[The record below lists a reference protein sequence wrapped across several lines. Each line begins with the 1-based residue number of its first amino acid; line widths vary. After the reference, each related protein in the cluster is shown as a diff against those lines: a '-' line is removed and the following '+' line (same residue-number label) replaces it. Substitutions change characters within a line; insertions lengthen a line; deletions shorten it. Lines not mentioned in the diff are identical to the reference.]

1 MRGDPEDR
9 PKIASEGRFRRILA
23 VSVSEATVL
32 PDFGAAANDDRLPNH
47 ADRRCSRRPEACR
60 LRRRTSAERSLALV
74 VLLGN
79 QQFAQDVKVA
89 AQHTH
94 RHIALEARLAVIA
107 TAL

>member
-1 MRGDPEDR
+1 M
-9 PKIASEGRFRRILA
+9 ASEGRFRRISA
-23 VSVSEATVL
+23 VSVSEATFL

-47 ADRRCSRRPEACR
+47 ADRRCSRRPVACR
-60 LRRRTSAERSLALV
+60 LRRRTSAERSLALG

-89 AQHTH
+89 SQHAH
-94 RHIALEARLAVIA
+94 RHITLKACLAVVA